1 MNEAHDTSDELTQQ
15 HWVAEDQAQ
24 WWDDQKRDEEE
35 LQQMREEQVRDA
47 IATEAVKAFAEEFTP
62 IYEDRVKRIAA
73 AVYKQGFKHGFAAAL
88 LGAGAFFFIR

>member
-1 MNEAHDTSDELTQQ
+1 MSKTNNEEWFHD
-15 HWVAEDQAQ
+15 DQAR

-62 IYEDRVKRIAA
+62 IYEDRLKRIAA
-73 AVYKQGFKHGFAAAL
+73 AVYKQGFMHGFAAAL
-88 LGAGAFFFIR
+88 LGAGAFIFIR